1 MNVKSR
7 RPGPQATRQ
16 NEMAPTFADAN
27 RKEEERWLVVRVVGV
42 EPYLITI
49 KSRVPDR

>member
-7 RPGPQATRQ
+7 RPGTPATRQ
-16 NEMAPTFADAN
+16 
-27 RKEEERWLVVRVVGV
+27 RKRHRLLPMPIERRGKWLMVRVVGV